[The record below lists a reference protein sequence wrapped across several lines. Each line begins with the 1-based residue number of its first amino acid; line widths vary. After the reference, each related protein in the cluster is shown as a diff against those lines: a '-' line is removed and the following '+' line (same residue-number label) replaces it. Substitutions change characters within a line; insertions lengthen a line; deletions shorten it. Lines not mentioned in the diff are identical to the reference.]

1 MMQHA
6 RTAGAILFPWSH
18 RWLLWSFT
26 RREILDRYTGSLG
39 GFAWALAHPLALLAI
54 YALVFTTVFRVQLP
68 PGTVTV
74 SYTAFVAVTLWPWLM
89 FADGVTRGM
98 GAIQGN
104 AALIRKVAFP
114 HRLVVFANVI
124 SSFAIHAI
132 GYAAVL
138 ATLRALGEPLALS
151 RVLAVG
157 YLIFCLLVGTLGVAA
172 FLAAVQVLVR
182 DVSQLVGVLL
192 ALLFYATPILYP
204 VSLVPEGMR
213 PWLRGNP
220 LTPLL
225 ERLREVLINN
235 APLVPGDLLIL
246 VAALLVFAAGLWV
259 FERLSPF
266 FEDFL

>member
-6 RTAGAILFPWSH
+6 RTAGEILFPWSH

-26 RREILDRYTGSLG
+26 RREILDRYTGSIG

-54 YALVFTTVFRVQLP
+54 YAFVFTTVFRVQLP
-68 PGTVTV
+68 PGSSTV
-74 SYTAFVAVTLWPWLM
+74 SYTAFVAISLWPWLM
-89 FADGVTRGM
+89 FADGVQRGM
-98 GAIQGN
+98 AAIQGN

-124 SSFAIHAI
+124 SSFAIHAL
-132 GYAAVL
+132 GYAVVL
-138 ATLRALGEPLALS
+138 VALRLLGEPLAMS
-151 RVLAVG
+151 RAPAVAFF
-157 YLIFCLLVGTLGVAA
+157 LFTLLVGTLGVAA

-182 DVSQLVGVLL
+182 DVSQLVTVLL
-192 ALLFYATPILYP
+192 MLLFYATPILYP
-204 VSLVPEGMR
+204 VALVPEGMR

-235 APLVPGDLLIL
+235 APLAAGDLFMLL
-246 VAALLVFAAGLWV
+246 AALAFFAAGLWV